1 MKNSK
6 FKLVLMLLI
15 GAVVSAASVDQ
26 AREDYYKG
34 VEVKKEAKPGK
45 VKTGKSDIKQIE
57 VKMVDPTDVNPCSNY
72 LNSECRVAEPET
84 VIKT

>member
-34 VEVKKEAKPGK
+34 VEKKQLTVKKLLEMFNQKDAQL
-45 VKTGKSDIKQIE
+45 SDK
-57 VKMVDPTDVNPCSNY
+57 DLC
-72 LNSECRVAEPET
+72 
-84 VIKT
+84 